1 MSADDND
8 DVPWGTDP
16 VGPDDTALQTDK
28 NHLPAGERPNPF
40 LRATQLAGAAGRT
53 VALPTFATFGSTILT
68 ILGSIFLVVLV
79 VRMFSAWVQ
88 KKWGEFVTEFAAAI
102 FIAWFIFDST
112 SALATIQ
119 ALVKQ
124 IFG

>member
-1 MSADDND
+1 MN
-8 DVPWGTDP
+8 VLTDLAP
-16 VGPDDTALQTDK
+16 PRAAAAAHTA
-28 NHLPAGERPNPF
+28 
-40 LRATQLAGAAGRT
+40 
-53 VALPTFATFGSTILT
+53 ALPTFATFGSTIMT

-88 KKWGEFVTEFAAAI
+88 KKWGEFVTEFAAAV
-102 FIAWFIFDST
+102 FIGWFIFDST

-119 ALVKQ
+119 GFVKQ

>member
-1 MSADDND
+1 M
-8 DVPWGTDP
+8 
-16 VGPDDTALQTDK
+16 K
-28 NHLPAGERPNPF
+28 HLLTGLAPPAGS
-40 LRATQLAGAAGRT
+40 AGHT

>member
-1 MSADDND
+1 MN
-8 DVPWGTDP
+8 VLTDLAP
-16 VGPDDTALQTDK
+16 PRAAAAAHTA
-28 NHLPAGERPNPF
+28 
-40 LRATQLAGAAGRT
+40 
-53 VALPTFATFGSTILT
+53 ALPTFATFGATIMT

-102 FIAWFIFDST
+102 FIGWFIFDST
-112 SALATIQ
+112 SALSTIQ
-119 ALVKQ
+119 GFVKQ

>member
-1 MSADDND
+1 MNVLTELA
-8 DVPWGTDP
+8 PP
-16 VGPDDTALQTDK
+16 
-28 NHLPAGERPNPF
+28 
-40 LRATQLAGAAGRT
+40 RAAAAAHT
-53 VALPTFATFGSTILT
+53 VALSFATFGATIMT

-102 FIAWFIFDST
+102 FIGWFIFDST
-112 SALATIQ
+112 SALSTIQ
-119 ALVKQ
+119 GFVKQ

>member
-1 MSADDND
+1 MN
-8 DVPWGTDP
+8 VLTDLAP
-16 VGPDDTALQTDK
+16 P
-28 NHLPAGERPNPF
+28 
-40 LRATQLAGAAGRT
+40 RAAAAVHT
-53 VALPTFATFGSTILT
+53 VALPTFATFGSTIMT

-88 KKWGEFVTEFAAAI
+88 KKWGEFVTEFAAAV
-102 FIAWFIFDST
+102 FIGWFIFDST

-119 ALVKQ
+119 GFVKQ

>member
-1 MSADDND
+1 MN
-8 DVPWGTDP
+8 VLTD
-16 VGPDDTALQTDK
+16 
-28 NHLPAGERPNPF
+28 
-40 LRATQLAGAAGRT
+40 LAPPGAAATAHT
-53 VALPTFATFGSTILT
+53 VALPSFLLFGSTIMT

-88 KKWGEFVTEFAAAI
+88 KKWGEFVTEFAAAV
-102 FIAWFIFDST
+102 FIGWFIFDST

-119 ALVKQ
+119 GFVKQ